1 MVRKNLPNFLY
12 KDDLVNR
19 LVADGQSEEY
29 IKKLGKNELVW
40 LSSEKSLISNIERDD
55 SFNKRTS
62 TLPCYLYTHIVDK
75 DIREKIEEYVQS
87 YSMLYSRGSYLA
99 NLVAINITNSIN
111 STDLI
116 GKELP
121 LEKIPI
127 PPFLLN
133 ENVMKT
139 CFLPERWLLR
149 KNPQNLQSD
158 IQSTYTA
165 HKETLDAF
173 LPPYTKVLSNC
184 GWDNAINHMGT
195 SYLGNIKAMV
205 LPNLQKRLK
214 TYLYDIHNLQSH
226 TDRKEFAKNAC
237 YELRPSSMIHNDDF
251 EWIQKFRNFTGLKV
265 NQCFYTVVEE
275 LSDLTWTLH
284 IWLQG
289 LLKNMEAKSFSL
301 LPVSPIGRK
310 YAYIDNK
317 IIMSLLDSKIRK
329 RMLETTQNHKG
340 SELQKVLGL
349 TSNLFNKRRLVIRKK
364 LMKKY
369 KESKDPKH
377 KKLKQKWKNI
387 GHGCL
392 PSTATIKTISTDGV
406 GLRLCLE
413 FIPKD
418 NPSKNMNPKN
428 KKQLDNKSTD
438 AIGWDTGRVRIITS
452 ADENGK
458 VVIVSRKG
466 YYNAQRTKQFREY
479 ETSRK
484 KGTVW
489 GQVLADVSKAGG
501 FKNNE
506 IVKWAA
512 SLEVI
517 GKNINIIKNEQL
529 LQKDLALWKMR
540 RFRWKKAFF
549 DQKIKQIIM
558 PSIKRNRNVNIGIG
572 DGSFSHTGRGEMSV
586 PTKSIQTKVERV
598 LKMLK
603 IKDKVKTTEINE
615 YNTTQCCYKC
625 DAKMNILLTKTGNDC
640 LRYRL
645 CTCCS
650 TKTYGKRRNRD
661 VNAAKNMLRL
671 LRLEMDGCPRPLH
684 LTRAA

>member
-12 KDDLVNR
+12 KEDLVNR
-19 LVADGQSEEY
+19 LIADGQSKEY
-29 IKKLGKNELVW
+29 ITKLGKNDLVW
-40 LSSEKSLISNIERDD
+40 LASEKSLISNIERDD

-62 TLPCYLYTHIVDK
+62 TLPCYLYTHVVDK
-75 DIREKIEEYVQS
+75 DVREKIEEYVQS

-99 NLVAINITNSIN
+99 NLVAL
-111 STDLI
+111 STMNTTS
-116 GKELP
+116 KELP
-121 LEKIPI
+121 LETIPI

-133 ENVMKT
+133 ENIMKT

-149 KNPQNLQSD
+149 KNPQSLQSD
-158 IQSTYTA
+158 IQTTYTA
-165 HKETLDAF
+165 HKETLAAF

-195 SYLGNIKAMV
+195 FYLGNVKTMV
-205 LPNLQKRLK
+205 LPNLEKRLK
-214 TYLYDIHNLQSH
+214 AYLYDIRTLQSR
-226 TDRKEFAKNAC
+226 TDRKEVVKCCC

-251 EWIQKFRNFTGLKV
+251 EWISKFRKFAGLKD
-265 NQCFYTVVEE
+265 NECFYSVVEE

-289 LLKNMEAKSFSL
+289 LLKDTESKSFSI

-317 IIMSLLDSKIRK
+317 IITSLLDSKTRK

-349 TSNLFNKRRLVIRKK
+349 TSTLFNKRRMTIRKK

-369 KESKDPKH
+369 KEPNDPKH
-377 KKLKQKWKNI
+377 KKLKQKWKKV

-392 PSTATIKTISTDGV
+392 PPTATVKTVSTDGV
-406 GLRLCLE
+406 GLRICLE

-418 NPSKNMNPKN
+418 NPSKNCTN
-428 KKQLDNKSTD
+428 KKPFDNKSTD

-484 KGTVW
+484 KGTAW

-501 FKNNE
+501 FKNND

-558 PSIKRNRNVNIGIG
+558 PSIKKNRNVNIGIG

-684 LTRAA
+684 LTRAG